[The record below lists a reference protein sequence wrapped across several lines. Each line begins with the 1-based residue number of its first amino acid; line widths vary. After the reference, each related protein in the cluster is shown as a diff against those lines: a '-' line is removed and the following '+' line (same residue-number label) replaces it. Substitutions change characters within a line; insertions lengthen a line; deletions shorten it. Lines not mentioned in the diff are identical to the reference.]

1 MTSSRPFHTVALIGK
16 YRSAE
21 AAHTVLALARL
32 LAARGC
38 VPLIECDTASLIDPA
53 GFDTADLAGIGAR
66 ADLAIVVGGDGTML
80 HAARNLSPFDVPV
93 VGVNQGRVGFMTDI
107 PRLDAERVIGEL
119 LDGHYRAEQRILLT
133 ARVKRGEAVVNE
145 SAALNEVVVSKSD
158 GGRMIEFA
166 LAIDDELIYHQR
178 SDGLIVATPTG
189 STAYAL
195 SANGPI
201 LHPAVGG
208 IAVVPLCPHALTAR
222 PITVPDTVLL
232 SVTLADGV
240 EARVHCDGHTEFDL
254 VAGDVVTI
262 HRSKHSI
269 TLLHP
274 RGYSYFAMLREKLH
288 WSEPA
293 KP

>member
-1 MTSSRPFHTVALIGK
+1 MMVAQKFSTIALIGK
-16 YRSAE
+16 YRSTD
-21 AAHTVLALARL
+21 AAATVVMLAGL
-32 LAARGC
+32 LKARG
-38 VPLIECDTASLIDPA
+38 VEPLIETHTAALADSHGMA
-53 GFDTADLAGIGAR
+53 VGDLADIGRR
-66 ADLAIVVGGDGTML
+66 ADLAIVVGGDGTLL
-80 HAARNLSPFDVPV
+80 HAARNLAPFNVPV

-107 PRLDAERVIGEL
+107 PRLDAERVLGEL

-133 ARVKRGEAVVNE
+133 ARVTRGDAVVNE

-254 VAGDVVTI
+254 VAGDVVSI

>member
-1 MTSSRPFHTVALIGK
+1 MTAASNFHTVALIGK
-16 YRSAE
+16 YRSTD
-21 AAHTVLALARL
+21 AAATALALARL
-32 LAARGC
+32 LAARGI
-38 VPLIECDTASLIDPA
+38 VPLIETETARLVDPE
-53 GFDTADLAGIGAR
+53 GFATADLPTIGR
-66 ADLAIVVGGDGTML
+66 DADLAIVVGGDGTLL
-80 HAARNLSPFDVPV
+80 HTARNLAPFDVPV

-107 PRLDAERVIGEL
+107 PRQNAERAINEL
-119 LDGHYRAEQRILLT
+119 LDGHYRGEQRILLS
-133 ARVKRGEAVVNE
+133 ARVTRGGAVVNE

-166 LAIDDELIYHQR
+166 LAIDDEFIYNQR

-208 IAVVPLCPHALTAR
+208 IALVPLCPHALTAR
-222 PITVPDTVLL
+222 PITVPDSVLL
-232 SVTLADGV
+232 SITLAGGA
-240 EARVHCDGHTEFDL
+240 EARLHCDGHTQFDL
-254 VAGDVVTI
+254 AAGDVVSVV
-262 HRSKHSI
+262 RSKHSI

-274 RGYSYFAMLREKLH
+274 KSYSYFAMLRDKLL

-293 KP
+293 RP